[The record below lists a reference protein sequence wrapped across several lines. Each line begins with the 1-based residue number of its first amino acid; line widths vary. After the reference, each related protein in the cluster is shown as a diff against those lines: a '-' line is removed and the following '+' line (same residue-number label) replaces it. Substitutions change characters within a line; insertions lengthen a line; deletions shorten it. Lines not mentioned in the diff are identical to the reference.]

1 MTTTQARPDA
11 ASTTRT
17 PVRRPR
23 LEEMGLDTGKLVRLQ
38 RIYRRGK
45 GNGTLL
51 FLPIDQG
58 LEHGPRDFF
67 DNPASL
73 DPEYQ
78 WKLAVAGNYSGIALQ
93 YGLAAKYSRDYAG
106 QVPLVLKLNGK
117 TDIPSDKQ
125 PISPLHTHVEEA
137 VRLGADAVGYTLY
150 IGSALQTED
159 FIQFGK
165 VRREAERLGMP
176 IIVWAYPRGEA
187 VDAKGGKESP
197 FAIEYAARVACELGA
212 DIVKVNMPVDPKEK
226 AQASPKP
233 YNTLPFD
240 QVEAMERV
248 VRAAGRTPLLLS
260 GGEKVSDDEL
270 FEKSEAALQAGA
282 TGFIFGRNIWQRPH
296 EQAVAVI
303 NRLWDLLGK
312 Y

>member
-1 MTTTQARPDA
+1 MTTETRPTASNQAMA
-11 ASTTRT
+11 L
-17 PVRRPR
+17 VKRPR
-23 LEEMGLDTGKLVRLQ
+23 LEEMGLDTGKLVRLK
-38 RIYRRGK
+38 RIYTRGK

-78 WKLAVAGNYSGIALQ
+78 WRLAVAGNYSGIALQ
-93 YGLAAKYSRDYAG
+93 YGLAAKYIRDYAG

-125 PISPLHTHVEEA
+125 PLSPLHTTVEEA

-150 IGSALQTED
+150 VGSALQTED
-159 FIQFGK
+159 FKQFGE
-165 VRREAERLGMP
+165 VRRESERYGMP

-197 FAIEYAARVACELGA
+197 FAIEYSARVACELGA
-212 DIVKVNMPVDPKEK
+212 DIVKVNMPVDPGEK
-226 AQASPKP
+226 GSTSPKP
-233 YNTLPFD
+233 YNSMPFD
-240 QVEAMERV
+240 ITEAFERV
-248 VRAAGRTPLLLS
+248 VKAAGRTPVLLS
-260 GGEKVSDDEL
+260 GGEKVNDEELLQKSDT
-270 FEKSEAALQAGA
+270 ALKAGA
-282 TGFIFGRNIWQRPH
+282 TGFIFGRNIWQRPQD
-296 EQAVAVI
+296 QATTMI
-303 NRLWDLLGK
+303 HRLWDLLGK